1 MLVHAWLQYLYHRRN
16 VCHFV
21 QCNGFHNED
30 FAQAYTFRGGLLYF
44 FGGPNRG
51 LGMVCTFLWGGGGES
66 WGGGVV
72 LINAQSIIWVTLY
85 NNSL

>member
-30 FAQAYTFRGGLLYF
+30 FAQAFTFRGGLLYF

-51 LGMVCTFLWGGGGES
+51 VGYGLYISLGGGGRIM
-66 WGGGVV
+66 GGGVV